1 MIRKENLVINFL
13 DFFISISFIVLLSPI
28 FLTIYFL
35 ILFFDGR
42 PVIYIS
48 YRIGRNN
55 LKFKLYKFRTM
66 KIKKFNK
73 EKDSIT
79 FLGKF
84 LRRTSIDEIPQLF
97 NVLKGEMS
105 IVGPRP
111 MPIESKNMFNNLD
124 FNRHE
129 VKPGMTG
136 LSQVNY
142 AGKKRTLKE
151 KLDHDK
157 NYIKKYNT
165 LLYLYVIC
173 KTPKIL
179 IKRFLLNKTADT
191 L

>member
-1 MIRKENLVINFL
+1 MIRLFDIL
-13 DFFISISFIVLLSPI
+13 ISFVGLIISLPIILIILLFSFSEKGSFI
-28 FLTIYFL
+28 FKQKRLGYKNKIFY
-35 ILFFDGR
+35 LFK
-42 PVIYIS
+42 I
-48 YRIGRNN
+48 
-55 LKFKLYKFRTM
+55 RTM
-66 KIKKFNK
+66 KINTKNLPTHQLSEESFNNYG
-73 EKDSIT
+73 S
-79 FLGKF
+79 F
-84 LRRTSIDEIPQLF
+84 LRKTKIDELPQLF

-179 IKRFLLNKTADT
+179 IKRFLLNKTANT